1 MKRFLS
7 LLLVF
12 MLLMA
17 SAALADTNW
26 NCPNCGQ
33 VGNNDNYCPHCGT
46 RRPSQAS
53 STDLGNVP
61 TPMPTEQVPL
71 APGEV
76 QIGDIVTFGSYEQDG
91 DTRNGAEPIRWIVLD
106 IRDSGL
112 FLISEKGLEKAQ
124 FHSHNDKTGWAG
136 SDVRRWLNN
145 TFLATAFSSSQQA
158 AIQDTQVDNSAGQH
172 NPDVN
177 KAGREGEP
185 TTDKV
190 FLLSYKEVLDY
201 LMGQDRIYCV
211 PTQTAQTHG
220 VNKSDKTYYNGQRTT
235 WYWLRSP
242 AYSSN
247 ANVVDWNG
255 KVETCIMSHN
265 RGTVRPALWVNISA
279 VSR

>member
-1 MKRFLS
+1 MERNTKPTSKPESVPYIVHEAEIARQERHIKRLWVALIVAIVACVAITGGFLWY
-7 LLLVF
+7 LNQYDF
-12 MLLMA
+12 
-17 SAALADTNW
+17 T
-26 NCPNCGQ
+26 
-33 VGNNDNYCPHCGT
+33 
-46 RRPSQAS
+46 
-53 STDLGNVP
+53 
-61 TPMPTEQVPL
+61 
-71 APGEV
+71 
-76 QIGDIVTFGSYEQDG
+76 SYEQDG
-91 DTRNGAEPIRWIVLD
+91 HTRNGAEPIRWIVLD

-158 AIQDTQVDNSAGQH
+158 AIQDTQVDNSAAQH